1 MKKFIAGMNKDPER
15 VDQLENTYRDALNAN
30 IYSIKGAISSEQ
42 SNKAI
47 AANFDEDSNP
57 IEEIIGQCSLEDGR
71 IVLFIK
77 TVVRAGDPPTSAISI
92 VNPKNNTHSILYVN
106 ENLNFQRTNTIEA
119 TAKVN
124 SKNNILVYFTD
135 NYILRETDEVTGIS
149 YIKEYN
155 PPRVFDVTKQIKSL
169 QLNNSSNV
177 QLYGSSEFNVDKLDV
192 FLNAGEIPQFNDVR
206 IDEGGGVVTG
216 TYHLALAYM
225 DEDGNE
231 TNYLATSNQ
240 VYIVSAHEDAFPT
253 DVIAGD
259 PQGSQTNKAIVWN
272 VTIPAESNY
281 TRVQPVIIQRFG
293 GGINQQSSEFAY
305 KLQEQIIPDYTGEDR
320 TLEITYTGLES
331 ISGASVSEVVIDTV
345 RYETAKTL
353 VQLDNRLFLSN
364 LESRGDVGYQRFANS
379 IQLAP
384 TIKTIRYF
392 DPKHY
397 DVISLNSGY
406 SFFDKWVD
414 TSDSNTYYTEIY
426 NLTPKFDEYAIQ
438 KNNQQSQDDFSGG
451 TRKGYKDIK
460 LSHKYKG
467 FRRSEVYAFYISF
480 VLKDGTET
488 YAYHIPG
495 RKAESI
501 EWNTSGGS
509 VLETSKLDNLTEGFN
524 QGVLDTAE
532 IQSLFPD
539 AKLYQVTDTS
549 LIDVNNDRCGYW
561 ENENETY
568 PNTPDF
574 DLYSVDTSGEA
585 ISLNASLANTKVRHH
600 KMPSNKQ
607 SSYSYVKASGDTSTC
622 SPEISSQTGMSN
634 TQMQSLELYESVNI
648 LGIKLSNIKI
658 PEFILNQIQGYKI
671 YYAKREQN
679 NKTVIGQS
687 ISVPGAFIPNTTQ
700 TTGSP
705 NPSPEYSPERA
716 ILFSGGIPPINK
728 HYNNVTSPYGGVF
741 RQPYLASP
749 IIGFHDF
756 NLLKNKHSL
765 SVSTHVDIQ
774 KAIVFRQWAG
784 GKGNSLNSDNVFT
797 DPDWKVSPDAGPDIK
812 AYVTSVLIGT
822 AYFNPTT
829 NNQFGNKALE
839 NIVSNTKSIFT
850 IKPDSITYL
859 PADVSLKV
867 TGGTEFHG
875 IDRLIN
881 FKGESKIAIGLSSG
895 LPRLEGWHPA
905 GATTRSLINTDE
917 ILSSEGNVSAWYRL
931 TGYYFINNATEAGSR
946 RLFANT
952 LNNTNYPNADDYPAA
967 HPAAYLINLC
977 SLKTDVY
984 KSFDDQRLV
993 WTGYY
998 KKIDEKSVDRYYTGA
1013 ESEGIFG
1020 GDTYISRFSFR
1031 STSVPYGYSYLNRQ
1045 SSSNEIHPNDI
1056 PFAIQNDLG
1065 YIGDIDTGAPPDF
1078 TDESNWSS
1086 SNNTVYSTLFSF
1098 LCETDDL
1105 LGFRHSADQTAG
1117 VTEDEGMLFDKS
1129 VASDVVFNSPDND
1142 NTHMDNLLY
1151 MNNYSLNQDIRV
1163 AVPFPKS
1170 FNSTTE
1176 FSTRTIR
1183 SQNDEGSISD
1193 RYREFLALEFKDIP
1207 KNRGDIWKLFALGST
1222 LYMHSERSVF
1232 VTKGKENLQLGDGS
1246 QAFIGSGDI
1255 FQQDPDELIPT
1266 LEGYGGTDS
1275 QFTGITTRYGQ
1286 FFFNRKDK
1294 KAYILSEGIVEASA
1308 SGMEKWFLDN
1318 TPYEVEQ
1325 YGIDLDASYN
1335 TDSPTDL
1342 FGFVASYDP
1351 KFKRILLT
1359 KREVTPTQY
1368 FTNQFEAGEIQ
1379 VVNNQFI
1386 TTSDNKPVLF
1396 SDTTY
1401 FTSSGWTVSYYP
1413 ELKIWGS
1420 RHSYIPRL
1428 YSNTA
1433 EEFYSLINK
1442 GDYEDE
1448 STTIWE
1454 HSDHT
1459 KAVTF
1464 FGEESTFEFEFI
1476 DNTNKGYS
1484 KVFSSIYY
1492 STDIV
1497 NIKDKGTLVQKHTN
1511 TGFTKYYV
1519 YNTRQISLLTDLSY
1533 IKNSRLVNDLWF
1545 INEFR
1550 DMANIDDATNLPSET
1565 ESMFIEEGSIN
1576 NNYTN
1581 SNKPW
1586 FTQNRF
1592 TDTYLGVRLIS
1603 EDNNNF
1609 IYLYSAGTKH
1619 RNSYR

>member
-1 MKKFIAGMNKDPER
+1 MNKDPER

-47 AANFDEDSNP
+47 AAEFDENTNP

-77 TVVRAGDPPTSAISI
+77 IKVGSNDLPISAISI
-92 VNPKNNTHSILYVN
+92 VNPKNNTHSIVYVN
-106 ENLNFQRTNTIEA
+106 EDLNFQRTNTIEA

-135 NYILRETDEVTGIS
+135 NYILRQVDEVTGIN
-149 YIKEYN
+149 YVKEYN
-155 PPRVFDVTKQIKSL
+155 PPRVFNITKQIESL
-169 QLNNSSNV
+169 EVNNSSNTN
-177 QLYGSSEFNVDKLDV
+177 LYGSSEFTVEKLDL
-192 FLNAGEIPQFNDVR
+192 FLDAGEIPEFADVR
-206 IDEGGGVVTG
+206 IDEGGGVTTG
-216 TYHLALAYM
+216 TYHLALAYK
-225 DEDGNE
+225 DADGNE
-231 TNYLATSNQ
+231 TNYLVTSNQ
-240 VYIVSAHEDAFPT
+240 VYIVSAHEDSFPT
-253 DVIAGD
+253 DVIMGD
-259 PQGSQTNKAIVWN
+259 PQGSQTSKAIVWN
-272 VTIPAESNY
+272 VSIPAQSNY
-281 TRVQPVIIQRFG
+281 TKIQPVIIQRFG

-305 KLQEQIIPDYTGEDR
+305 KLQEQILPEYTGEPR
-320 TLEITYTGLES
+320 RLEITYTGLES
-331 ISGASVSEVVIDTV
+331 VAATSISEVVIDTV

-364 LESRGDVGYQRFANS
+364 MESRGDIGFQRFANS
-379 IQLAP
+379 INITP
-384 TIKTIRYF
+384 VVKEISSF
-392 DPKHY
+392 DPKY
-397 DVISLNSGY
+397 YNVISLNSGY
-406 SFFDKWVD
+406 SIFDRID
-414 TSDSNTYYTEIY
+414 NTPNGSNLYSLEADFVKY
-426 NLTPKFDEYAIQ
+426 NIQ
-438 KNNQQSQDDFSGG
+438 KTDNTNSDFSGT
-451 TRKGYKDIK
+451 TRKGYKDVK
-460 LSHKYKG
+460 LSHKFKG
-467 FRRSEVYAFYISF
+467 FKRSEVYAFYISF
-480 VLKDGTET
+480 VLNDGTET

-495 RKAESI
+495 RDSKSI
-501 EWNTSGGS
+501 QWEAGEPSAVINENDLVSAIDQ
-509 VLETSKLDNLTEGFN
+509 ELDVS
-524 QGVLDTAE
+524 QGEITALYPDAKVYQVLDTG
-532 IQSLFPD
+532 
-539 AKLYQVTDTS
+539 
-549 LIDVNNDRCGYW
+549 LIDVNSSDTMGFW
-561 ENENETY
+561 ENQNETY
-568 PNTPDF
+568 PDTPDF
-574 DLYSVDTSGEA
+574 DTYSVDSNGEA
-585 ISLNASLANTKVRHH
+585 IAISDIRNTNVRHH

-607 SSYSYVKASGDTSTC
+607 EGFSYISNPGTSAYSNPELGASLN
-622 SPEISSQTGMSN
+622 MSN
-634 TQMQSLELYESVNI
+634 TAIQELSLTDSVNI
-648 LGIKLSNIKI
+648 LGIKLTNIKI
-658 PEFILNQIQGYKI
+658 PEFILNQVQGYKI
-671 YYAKREQN
+671 YYAKRDQG
-679 NKTVIGQS
+679 NKTILGQS
-687 ISVPGAFIPNTTQ
+687 ISVGGSFFPNTTQ
-700 TTGSP
+700 SVGESNS
-705 NPSPEYSPERA
+705 NPSPYKSPERA
-716 ILFSGGIPPINK
+716 ILFSGMLP
-728 HYNNVTSPYGGVF
+728 
-741 RQPYLASP
+741 ASRDNHVEVLRGRDKFAGCP
-749 IIGFHDF
+749 LISFHDF

-765 SVSTHVDIQ
+765 SVATHIDVQ

-784 GKGNSLNSDNVFT
+784 GKGNRKKVTDTVYHFVDSDWQVASLDDV
-797 DPDWKVSPDAGPDIK
+797 KIK
-812 AYVTSVLIGT
+812 AYNTSVLIASG
-822 AYFNPTT
+822 YFNPIGNT
-829 NNQFGNKALE
+829 QFGGVFSGNL
-839 NIVSNTKSIFT
+839 NSINSVFT
-850 IKPDSITYL
+850 IQPKSITYL
-859 PADVSLKV
+859 PGDVSLKT
-867 TGGTEFHG
+867 TGGIEFHS
-875 IDRLIN
+875 IDRIMN
-881 FKGESKIAIGLSSG
+881 FKGESKIVIGLSSG
-895 LPRLEGWHPA
+895 LPRLKGWHPN
-905 GATTRSLINTDE
+905 GVVERDQFSSWYRSNGYYRVNTGGDE
-917 ILSSEGNVSAWYRL
+917 IGAK
-931 TGYYFINNATEAGSR
+931 
-946 RLFANT
+946 RLFANID
-952 LNNTNYPNADDYPAA
+952 NAGSAPLATDHPIGRPAA
-967 HPAAYLINLC
+967 FLINLC

-984 KSFDDQRLV
+984 KSFDDQKLV

-998 KKIDEKSVDRYYTGA
+998 KKINNTKRDTPSEYYTG
-1013 ESEGIFG
+1013 ESSDAIFG
-1020 GDTYISRFSFR
+1020 GDTYISRYSFR
-1031 STSVPYGYSYLNRQ
+1031 STGVPYGFSRLYRQ
-1045 SSSNEIHPNDI
+1045 SGSINGTPNDI
-1056 PFAIQNDLG
+1056 PFTVDGDGNG
-1065 YIGDIDTGAPPDF
+1065 FIGNIDVGEAP
-1078 TDESNWSS
+1078 EWGVSSNWSQA
-1086 SNNTVYSTLFSF
+1086 NNTIHSTLFSF

-1105 LGFRHSADQTAG
+1105 LGFRHSADQETG
-1117 VTEDEGMLFDKS
+1117 ITEDQGMLFDRS
-1129 VASDVVFNSPDND
+1129 VASDVVFNGPDND

-1163 AVPFPKS
+1163 AIPFPKS

-1176 FSTRTIR
+1176 FPTRTIR

-1207 KNRGDIWKLFALGST
+1207 KNRGDIWNLFALGST
-1222 LYMHSERSVF
+1222 LYMHSERSIF

-1266 LEGYGGTDS
+1266 LEGYGGTDA

-1286 FFFNRKDK
+1286 FFFNRRDK

-1308 SGMEKWFLDN
+1308 AGMEKWFLDN
-1318 TPYEVEQ
+1318 TPYEIEQ

-1359 KREVTPTQY
+1359 KREVIPTA
-1368 FTNQFEAGEIQ
+1368 QFINAYNAGTIIVE
-1379 VVNNQFI
+1379 NNQFI
-1386 TTSDNKPVLF
+1386 NTAASGGTVIDFSESKFFKP
-1396 SDTTY
+1396 
-1401 FTSSGWTVSYYP
+1401 SGWTVSYYP

-1484 KVFSSIYY
+1484 KVFSSVYY

-1550 DMANIDDATNLPSET
+1550 DMANIDDTTNLPSET
-1565 ESMFIEEGSIN
+1565 ESMFIEEGIIN

-1581 SNKPW
+1581 NTKPW

-1603 EDNNNF
+1603 EDNDNF